1 MTTRDSI
8 RRAMHRRE
16 DEITFLRQRLLVLE
30 KVIHELET
38 CPTNLSQADINW
50 LDVHRYEWELADELL
65 HARHTEPLGET
76 LQRRLA
82 MAERLARELAPK
94 SGDRNKHSAAYR
106 VAEKARLALNEM
118 LNHWWAWLAQ
128 PLKTKF

>member
-1 MTTRDSI
+1 MSTRDSI

-16 DEITFLRQRLLVLE
+16 DEITFLRQRLLTLE
-30 KVIHELET
+30 KIIQEMTTSPANLIH
-38 CPTNLSQADINW
+38 NDINW
-50 LDVHRYEWELADELL
+50 LHVHRYEWELADELL

-82 MAERLARELAPK
+82 MAERLSRELAPK
-94 SGDRNKHSAAYR
+94 SSERKKHSDAYW

-128 PLKTKF
+128 PLKTEF